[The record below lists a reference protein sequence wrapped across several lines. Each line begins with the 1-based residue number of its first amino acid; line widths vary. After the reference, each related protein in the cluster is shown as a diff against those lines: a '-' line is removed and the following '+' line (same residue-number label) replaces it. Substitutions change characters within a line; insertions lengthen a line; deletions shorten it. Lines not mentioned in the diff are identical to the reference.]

1 MRVKRKKQ
9 NETARRAGL
18 AAVVAGLLAAIA
30 GVLGRR
36 RMTSG
41 GNGGTGLSGRFRRDK
56 RPKYTCECGQVYRVI
71 GVDRHRVY
79 YPQGTERDE
88 PVLGDTCVNCDRPL
102 PAGHDTAV
110 ASGPAS
116 ARAA

>member
-1 MRVKRKKQ
+1 MRLRKTKKKK

-18 AAVVAGLLAAIA
+18 AAVAAGLMAAIA

-36 RMTSG
+36 RGAASG
-41 GNGGTGLSGRFRRDK
+41 DGSRRGGRFRREK
-56 RPKYTCECGQVYRVI
+56 HPTYECECGQAYRVT

-79 YPQGTERDE
+79 WPEGADTAE
-88 PVLGDTCVNCDRPL
+88 PVLGDTCVSCDRPL

-110 ASGPAS
+110 AG
-116 ARAA
+116 

>member
-1 MRVKRKKQ
+1 MRLKRKKK

-18 AAVVAGLLAAIA
+18 AAVAAGLMAAIA

-36 RMTSG
+36 RGAGGGEATSRG
-41 GNGGTGLSGRFRRDK
+41 GRFRRDK
-56 RPKYTCECGQVYRVI
+56 RPKYACECGQSYRVT

-79 YPQGTERDE
+79 WPEGAEKDE
-88 PVLGDTCVNCDRPL
+88 PVLGDTCVSCDRPL

-110 ASGPAS
+110 AG
-116 ARAA
+116 

>member
-1 MRVKRKKQ
+1 MRLKRKKK

-18 AAVVAGLLAAIA
+18 AAVAAGLMAAIA

-36 RMTSG
+36 RASG
-41 GNGGTGLSGRFRRDK
+41 GAATTRGGRFRRDK
-56 RPKYTCECGQVYRVI
+56 RPKYACECGQSYRVT

-79 YPQGTERDE
+79 WPEGAEKDE
-88 PVLGDTCVNCDRPL
+88 PVLGDTCISCDRAL

-110 ASGPAS
+110 AG
-116 ARAA
+116 

>member
-1 MRVKRKKQ
+1 MRLRKQKK

-18 AAVVAGLLAAIA
+18 AVVAAGLMAAIA

-36 RMTSG
+36 RGVGSG
-41 GNGGTGLSGRFRRDK
+41 GEGTGRGGRFRRDK
-56 RPKYTCECGQVYRVI
+56 RPTYACECGQAYRVA

-79 YPQGTERDE
+79 WPEGAEEAE
-88 PVLGDTCVNCDRPL
+88 PVVGDTCVSCDRPL

-110 ASGPAS
+110 AG
-116 ARAA
+116 

>member
-1 MRVKRKKQ
+1 MRLRKTKKKK

-18 AAVVAGLLAAIA
+18 AAVAAGLMAAIA

-36 RMTSG
+36 RGAASG
-41 GNGGTGLSGRFRRDK
+41 GDGSRRGGRFRREK
-56 RPKYTCECGQVYRVI
+56 HPTYECECGQAYRVT

-79 YPQGTERDE
+79 WPEGADTAE
-88 PVLGDTCVNCDRPL
+88 PVLGDTCVSCDRPL

-110 ASGPAS
+110 AG
-116 ARAA
+116 

>member
-1 MRVKRKKQ
+1 MRLKRKKK

-18 AAVVAGLLAAIA
+18 AAVAAGLMAAIA

-36 RMTSG
+36 RARG
-41 GNGGTGLSGRFRRDK
+41 GDATTRGGRFRRDK
-56 RPKYTCECGQVYRVI
+56 RPKYACECGQPYRVT

-79 YPQGTERDE
+79 WPEGAEKDE
-88 PVLGDTCVNCDRPL
+88 PVLGDTCISCDRAL

-110 ASGPAS
+110 AG
-116 ARAA
+116 

>member
-1 MRVKRKKQ
+1 MRLKRNKK

-18 AAVVAGLLAAIA
+18 AVVAAGLLAAIA

-36 RMTSG
+36 RMTSDG
-41 GNGGTGLSGRFRRDK
+41 EGGTGLSGRFRRDK
-56 RPKYTCECGQVYRVI
+56 RPKYTCECGQVYRVT

-79 YPQGTERDE
+79 WPQGAERDE

-110 ASGPAS
+110 AAEATGAGT
-116 ARAA
+116 A

>member
-1 MRVKRKKQ
+1 MRLKRKKK

-18 AAVVAGLLAAIA
+18 AAVAAGLLAAIA

-36 RMTSG
+36 RMTSDGEG
-41 GNGGTGLSGRFRRDK
+41 GSGLSGRFRRDK
-56 RPKYTCECGQVYRVI
+56 RPKYTCECGQVYRVT

-79 YPQGTERDE
+79 WPQGAERDE

-110 ASGPAS
+110 AAEATGAET
-116 ARAA
+116 A